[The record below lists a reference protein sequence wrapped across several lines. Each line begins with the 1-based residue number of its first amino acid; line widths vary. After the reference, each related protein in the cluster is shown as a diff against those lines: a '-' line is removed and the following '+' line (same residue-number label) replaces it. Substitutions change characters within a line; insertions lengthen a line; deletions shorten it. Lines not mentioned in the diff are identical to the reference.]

1 MYVFFSDK
9 PDSVEYDH
17 LSGPTITCEL
27 ERHLTAAQQRKSK
40 FPIPNFQDIS
50 LEIRY

>member
-1 MYVFFSDK
+1 MYMFFSDK

-27 ERHLTAAQQRKSK
+27 ERHKALRFLSGQYDLAH
-40 FPIPNFQDIS
+40 
-50 LEIRY
+50 E